1 MGNLIGAALS
11 IAWECAKVIASVII
25 NGFGA
30 CGSLGTYRTESIN
43 VYCFEYGNIFIPTTP
58 LLILIRSE
66 ACQCYSTI
74 TLTMK

>member
-30 CGSLGTYRTESIN
+30 CGSLGT
-43 VYCFEYGNIFIPTTP
+43 
-58 LLILIRSE
+58 
-66 ACQCYSTI
+66 
-74 TLTMK
+74 